1 MCGVS
6 RLTVRRGRPVSS
18 ARPTHAQPSRPSLA
32 ARWPRLVAPQSPS
45 PAPTLDRRRLSCRP
59 RTVMLGTLSLRCVC
73 VCVCVVCPS
82 LPVLPGR
89 CVGVPCTQHG
99 AKRHGVRRRYGA
111 LCIVTTAHVNMMCV
125 STEGRGVGLNWR
137 VLVAGQRSDWSPP
150 GQSTDY
156 AAPVIESVVPASG
169 GLLDTAGGDEVVISG
184 ANFGP
189 PPQSDDASQRLTVT
203 YGSSSTDRYV
213 YGVGAVLCCVFVACG
228 DTANPP

>member
-1 MCGVS
+1 M
-6 RLTVRRGRPVSS
+6 
-18 ARPTHAQPSRPSLA
+18 
-32 ARWPRLVAPQSPS
+32 
-45 PAPTLDRRRLSCRP
+45 
-59 RTVMLGTLSLRCVC
+59 
-73 VCVCVVCPS
+73 
-82 LPVLPGR
+82 
-89 CVGVPCTQHG
+89 
-99 AKRHGVRRRYGA
+99 
-111 LCIVTTAHVNMMCV
+111 
-125 STEGRGVGLNWR
+125 GLNWR

-213 YGVGAVLCCVFVACG
+213 YGVGAVLCLESVGVVSLKCRCCVVKVG
-228 DTANPP
+228 VVRPD